1 LDDIR
6 DAHECPRCGSVDVP
20 KLIVRGSE
28 NTKGGLSLQCRV
40 CGCEWSDEATDRLQA
55 S

>member
-1 LDDIR
+1 M
-6 DAHECPRCGSVDVP
+6 DVP